1 MICLA
6 FVVPVLDTARE
17 GVAMVVASGSIRWSD
32 EMQRFPMSWEEYVE
46 ADVVPSEYYEG
57 ALVVAGRLPRHHLD
71 LRVRLHM
78 SLDRHLS
85 PGTKVTQG
93 WGWMPT
99 GVREELGPDLM
110 VHDETGEQ
118 RALSGIPHLV
128 VEIVSS
134 NRASDYVAKSQR
146 YARWGAPSYWIVDPR
161 DHEVTTMVLLDGLY
175 TVSGRFKRGEATL
188 RYGEV
193 EVPVDIDA
201 LLA

>member
-1 MICLA
+1 M
-6 FVVPVLDTARE
+6 T
-17 GVAMVVASGSIRWSD
+17 VAADSIRRSD
-32 EMQRFPMSWEEYVE
+32 ELQRFPMSWEEYIE
-46 ADVVPSEYYEG
+46 ADVVPSEYYGG
-57 ALVVAGRLPRHHLD
+57 ALVVAAQPSQRHQQIQFRLQTI
-71 LRVRLHM
+71 
-78 SLDRHLS
+78 LDRHLVA
-85 PGTKVTQG
+85 GTQVTAG
-93 WGWMPT
+93 WGWIPA

-110 VHDETGEQ
+110 VHDETDEQ

-146 YARWGAPSYWIVDPR
+146 YARWGAPCYWIVDPR